1 MIVVVDYGVGNIA
14 SVLNM
19 LKRVGAKAKASNSR
33 EDIEQ
38 ADKLILPGVGA
49 FDAGMQTL
57 RSSGLIE
64 VLNEQ
69 VLNKRKPVMGVCLG
83 SQMLGNGSE
92 EGSEP
97 GLGWIDMDIVRFE
110 KRDGRKVPHMGWNEV
125 NPQLQHPILTRID
138 QESRF
143 YFVHSYYMLPRH
155 AENTLLT
162 ANYDQQ
168 FTAAVVKDNIFG
180 FQFHPE
186 KSHKFGMQLFKN
198 FVELI

>member
-69 VLNKRKPVMGVCLG
+69 VLNKHKPVMGVCLG

-92 EGSEP
+92 EGNEP

-125 NPQLQHPILTRID
+125 NPQLQHSILTGID
-138 QESRF
+138 KESRF

>member
-1 MIVVVDYGVGNIA
+1 MIIVVDYGVGNIA

-19 LKRVGAKAKASNSR
+19 LKRVGAQAKASNSR
-33 EDIEQ
+33 EEIEY

-57 RSSGLIE
+57 RNSGLID

-69 VLNKRKPVMGVCLG
+69 VLGKHKPVMGVCLG
-83 SQMLGNGSE
+83 SQMLGNRSE
-92 EGSEP
+92 EGCEA

-110 KRDGRKVPHMGWNEV
+110 KRDRRKVPHMGWNEIS
-125 NPQLQHPILTRID
+125 PQLQHPILTGLD
-138 QESRF
+138 EKSRF
-143 YFVHSYYMLPRH
+143 YFVHSYYMLPQNV
-155 AENTLLT
+155 ENTLLT
-162 ANYDQQ
+162 TNYDQQ
-168 FTAAVVKDNIFG
+168 FTAGVFKDNIFG

-198 FVELI
+198 FVELV

>member
-69 VLNKRKPVMGVCLG
+69 VLNKHKPVMGVCLG

-92 EGSEP
+92 EGNEP

-125 NPQLQHPILTRID
+125 NPQLQHPILTGID
-138 QESRF
+138 KESRF

>member
-57 RSSGLIE
+57 RNSGLIE

-92 EGSEP
+92 EGNEP
-97 GLGWIDMDIVRFE
+97 GLGWVDMDIVRFE

-125 NPQLQHPILTRID
+125 NPQLLHPILTGID
-138 QESRF
+138 HKSRF
-143 YFVHSYYMLPRH
+143 YFVHSYYMLPRNS
-155 AENTLLT
+155 ENILLT

-198 FVELI
+198 FVEMI

>member
-57 RSSGLIE
+57 RKSGLIE

-69 VLNKRKPVMGVCLG
+69 VLGKQKPVMGVCLG

-110 KRDGRKVPHMGWNEV
+110 KREGRKVPHMGWNEV
-125 NPQLQHPILTRID
+125 TPQLQHPILTGLN
-138 QESRF
+138 QLSRF

-168 FTAAVVKDNIFG
+168 FTAAVVRDNILG

-198 FVELI
+198 FVELV

>member
-57 RSSGLIE
+57 RKSGLVE

-69 VLNKRKPVMGVCLG
+69 VQGKQKPVMGVCLG

-110 KRDGRKVPHMGWNEV
+110 KREGRKVPHMGWNEV
-125 NPQLQHPILTRID
+125 TPQLQHPILTGLN
-138 QESRF
+138 QLSRF

-168 FTAAVVKDNIFG
+168 FTAAVVRDNILG

-198 FVELI
+198 FVELV

>member
-57 RSSGLIE
+57 RKSGLIE

-69 VLNKRKPVMGVCLG
+69 VLRKQKPVMGVCLG

-92 EGSEP
+92 EGCEP

-110 KRDGRKVPHMGWNEV
+110 KREGRKVPHMGWNEV
-125 NPQLQHPILTRID
+125 APQLQHPILTGIN
-138 QESRF
+138 QQSRF

-168 FTAAVVKDNIFG
+168 FTAAVVKDNILG

-198 FVELI
+198 FVELV

>member
-1 MIVVVDYGVGNIA
+1 MIIVVDYGVGNIA

-19 LKRVGAKAKASNSR
+19 LKRVGATAKASNSR
-33 EDIEQ
+33 EDIER

-57 RSSGLIE
+57 RSSGLID

-69 VLNKRKPVMGVCLG
+69 VLDKRKPVVGVCLG

-92 EGSEP
+92 EGREP

-125 NPQLQHPILTRID
+125 APQLKHPILTGID
-138 QESRF
+138 EQSRF

-155 AENTLLT
+155 AGNTLLT

-198 FVELI
+198 FVELV

>member
-57 RSSGLIE
+57 RKSGLIE

-69 VLNKRKPVMGVCLG
+69 VLGKQKPVMGVCLG

-92 EGSEP
+92 EGSES

-110 KRDGRKVPHMGWNEV
+110 KREGRKVPHMGWNEV
-125 NPQLQHPILTRID
+125 TPQLQHPILTGLN
-138 QESRF
+138 QLSRF

-162 ANYDQQ
+162 ANYGQQ
-168 FTAAVVKDNIFG
+168 FTAAVVRDNILG

-198 FVELI
+198 FVELV

>member
-57 RSSGLIE
+57 RKSGLIE

-69 VLNKRKPVMGVCLG
+69 VQGKQKPVMGVCLG

-110 KRDGRKVPHMGWNEV
+110 RREGRKVPHMGWNEV
-125 NPQLQHPILTRID
+125 TPRLQHPILTGLN
-138 QESRF
+138 QLSRF

-168 FTAAVVKDNIFG
+168 FTAAVVRDNILG

-198 FVELI
+198 FVELV

>member
-1 MIVVVDYGVGNIA
+1 MIIVVDYGVGNIA

-19 LKRVGAKAKASNSR
+19 LKRVGAKAKASNNR
-33 EDIEQ
+33 EEIEQ
-38 ADKLILPGVGA
+38 AEKLILPGVGA

-57 RSSGLIE
+57 RRSGLID

-69 VLNKRKPVMGVCLG
+69 ALVKRKPVMGVCLG
-83 SQMLGNGSE
+83 SQMLGKGSE
-92 EGSEP
+92 EGTES

-110 KRDGRKVPHMGWNEV
+110 KREERKVPHMGWNEV
-125 NPQLQHPILTRID
+125 IPHGNHPILTGID
-138 QESRF
+138 EKSRF
-143 YFVHSYYMLPRH
+143 YFVHSYYMVPLQK
-155 AENTLLT
+155 ENMLLS
-162 ANYDQQ
+162 ANYGQL

-198 FVELI
+198 FVELV

>member
-57 RSSGLIE
+57 RSSGLID

-97 GLGWIDMDIVRFE
+97 GLGWVDMDIVRFE

-125 NPQLQHPILTRID
+125 NPQLQHPILTGVD

-155 AENTLLT
+155 AESTLLT
-162 ANYDQQ
+162 ANYDQV

-186 KSHKFGMQLFKN
+186 KSHKFGMRLFKN

>member
-19 LKRVGAKAKASNSR
+19 LKRVGAKAKASNSS

-57 RSSGLIE
+57 RNSGLIG

-69 VLNKRKPVMGVCLG
+69 VLNKHKPVMGVCLG

-125 NPQLQHPILTRID
+125 NPQLQHPILTGID

-162 ANYDQQ
+162 ANYDQK
-168 FTAAVVKDNIFG
+168 FTAAVVKNNIFG

>member
-1 MIVVVDYGVGNIA
+1 MIVVVDYGVGNIV

-57 RSSGLIE
+57 RKSGLIE
-64 VLNEQ
+64 VLDEQ
-69 VLNKRKPVMGVCLG
+69 VLDKQKPVMGVCLG

-110 KRDGRKVPHMGWNEV
+110 KREGRKVPHMGWNEV
-125 NPQLQHPILTRID
+125 DPRLQHPILTGLN
-138 QESRF
+138 QMSRF

-162 ANYDQQ
+162 ANYGQQ
-168 FTAAVVKDNIFG
+168 FTAAVVRDNILG

-198 FVELI
+198 FVELV

>member
-19 LKRVGAKAKASNSR
+19 LKKVGAKAKASNSPA
-33 EDIEQ
+33 DLEQ

-49 FDAGMQTL
+49 FDAGMRTL
-57 RSSGLIE
+57 RASGLID

-69 VLNKRKPVMGVCLG
+69 VLKLRKPVMGICLG
-83 SQMLGNGSE
+83 SQMLGCRSE
-92 EGSEP
+92 EGTEA

-110 KRDGRKVPHMGWNEV
+110 KREERKVPHMGWNYV
-125 NPQLQHPILTRID
+125 RPCKMHPILAGLSQD
-138 QESRF
+138 SRY
-143 YFVHSYYMLPRH
+143 YFVHSYYMLPRSSD
-155 AENTLLT
+155 ATLLV
-162 ANYDQQ
+162 ANYGQE
-168 FTAAVVKDNIFG
+168 FTAGVVRDNIFG

-198 FVELI
+198 FVSL

>member
-19 LKRVGAKAKASNSR
+19 LKRVGAKAKASNDR
-33 EDIEQ
+33 TEIEH

-57 RSSGLIE
+57 RSSGLVE

-92 EGSEP
+92 EGCEP

-125 NPQLQHPILTRID
+125 TPQLQHPILSGID
-138 QESRF
+138 QQSRF

-155 AENTLLT
+155 VENTLLT

-168 FTAAVVKDNIFG
+168 FTAGVIKDNIFG

-198 FVELI
+198 FVELV

>member
-19 LKRVGAKAKASNSR
+19 LKRVGAKAKASNSS

-57 RSSGLIE
+57 RNSGLIG

-69 VLNKRKPVMGVCLG
+69 VLNKHKPVMGVCLG

-125 NPQLQHPILTRID
+125 NPQLQHPILTGID

>member
-57 RSSGLIE
+57 RKSGLIE

-69 VLNKRKPVMGVCLG
+69 VLGKQKPVMGVCLG

-110 KRDGRKVPHMGWNEV
+110 KREGRKVPHMGWNEV
-125 NPQLQHPILTRID
+125 APRLQHPILTGLN
-138 QESRF
+138 QQSRF

-168 FTAAVVKDNIFG
+168 FTAAVVRDNILG

-198 FVELI
+198 FVELV

>member
-57 RSSGLIE
+57 RKSGLIE

-69 VLNKRKPVMGVCLG
+69 VLGKQKPVMGVCLG

-92 EGSEP
+92 EGIEP

-110 KRDGRKVPHMGWNEV
+110 KREGRKVPHMGWNEV
-125 NPQLQHPILTRID
+125 TPRLQHPILTGLN
-138 QESRF
+138 QLSRF

-168 FTAAVVKDNIFG
+168 FTAAVVRDNILG

-198 FVELI
+198 FVELV

>member
-69 VLNKRKPVMGVCLG
+69 VLNKHKPVMGVCLG

-92 EGSEP
+92 EGNEP

-125 NPQLQHPILTRID
+125 NPQLQHPILTGID
-138 QESRF
+138 KQSRF
-143 YFVHSYYMLPRH
+143 YFVHSYYMLPRY

-186 KSHKFGMQLFKN
+186 KSHKFGVRLFKN

>member
-1 MIVVVDYGVGNIA
+1 MIVIVDYGVGNIA

-19 LKRVGAKAKASNSR
+19 LKRVGAKAKASNRS

-57 RSSGLIE
+57 RGSGLVE
-64 VLNEQ
+64 MLNEQ
-69 VLNKRKPVMGVCLG
+69 VLNKGKPVMGVCLG

-92 EGSEP
+92 EGNEP
-97 GLGWIDMDIVRFE
+97 GLGWVDMDIVRFE
-110 KRDGRKVPHMGWNEV
+110 KREGRKVPHMGWNEV
-125 NPQLQHPILTRID
+125 IPQVHHPILTGID

-155 AENTLLT
+155 AENILLT
-162 ANYDQQ
+162 ANYDQK
-168 FTAAVVKDNIFG
+168 FAAAVVKDNIFG

-186 KSHKFGMQLFKN
+186 KSHRFGMQLFKN

>member
-1 MIVVVDYGVGNIA
+1 VIVVVDYGVGNIA

-69 VLNKRKPVMGVCLG
+69 VLNKHKPVMGVCLG

-92 EGSEP
+92 EGNEP

-125 NPQLQHPILTRID
+125 NPQLQHPILTGID
-138 QESRF
+138 KESRF

>member
-57 RSSGLIE
+57 RSSGLIN

-92 EGSEP
+92 EGYEP
-97 GLGWIDMDIVRFE
+97 GLGWVNMDIVRVE
-110 KRDGRKVPHMGWNEV
+110 KREGRKVPHMGWNEV
-125 NPQLQHPILTRID
+125 SPQLQHPILTGID
-138 QESRF
+138 QQSRF
-143 YFVHSYYMLPRH
+143 YFVHSYYMLPRDTN
-155 AENTLLT
+155 NTLLT

-168 FTAAVVKDNIFG
+168 FTAAVVKENIFG